1 MKNIIILFFT
11 IFGLTLSA
19 QQEAPP
25 QGINYQAVVYSD
37 NGNNQPGLNSPGQ
50 VLWNEDIGVQFS
62 ILSGSATGSVIYKE
76 THATSTDEFGMFD
89 LVIGQGLVQG
99 TQSFNMIDWG
109 SGYHFL
115 KVEVDKTG
123 GTDYIEMSNQQ
134 LWSVPYALYS
144 GYSSSSGYADS
155 SAYSDIAGNGLTGV
169 SDNGDGTL
177 TFTYYDGSTYTTTVL
192 SGLGSVGPQ
201 GPAGA
206 DGQDGQDGLSAYEIW
221 LSQGNTG
228 TESDFLN
235 SLEGPQGPAGTNGA
249 DGQDGQSAYEIWLAQ
264 GNTGTEADFLIGI
277 TGPQGPSGSNGIDGA
292 DGLSAYEV
300 WLSQG
305 NTGSE
310 QDFLNSLQANSNAF
324 NPTFISNISL
334 VNYTGNSTSQT
345 YTTIDVSAYVP
356 TSATYAIINFT
367 AYSQEYYRLD
377 FRTNSSSLGMYEP
390 NHMFTSPNLLIR
402 EHQFMVPLD
411 AAGTFDYMFYKFA
424 GNTDGTVMIDLVGY
438 Y

>member
-1 MKNIIILFFT
+1 MKKTLFTLFT
-11 IFGLTLSA
+11 IIGLTAFA

-62 ILSGSATGSVIYKE
+62 ILSGSATGTVIYKE
-76 THATSTDEFGMFD
+76 TYATSTDEFGMFN

-123 GTDYIEMSNQQ
+123 GTNYVEMSTQQ

-155 SAYSDIAGNGLTGV
+155 AAYADIAGNGLTGV

-192 SGLGSVGPQ
+192 SGLGGVGPQ

-206 DGQDGQDGLSAYEIW
+206 DWQDGQDGLSAYEIW
-221 LSQGNTG
+221 LAQGNTG
-228 TESDFLN
+228 TEQDFLN
-235 SLEGPQGPAGTNGA
+235 GLEGPQGPAGTNGA
-249 DGQDGQSAYEIWLAQ
+249 DGTSGVDGQDGQSAYEIWLAQ
-264 GNTGTEADFLIGI
+264 GNYVFYRFFQVPFLYPCFVFKLKSPYIPESKI
-277 TGPQGPSGSNGIDGA
+277 RIFQKTNRVGA
-292 DGLSAYEV
+292 ASDDKL
-300 WLSQG
+300 L
-305 NTGSE
+305 
-310 QDFLNSLQANSNAF
+310 LQIS
-324 NPTFISNISL
+324 TFRVIPCL
-334 VNYTGNSTSQT
+334 W
-345 YTTIDVSAYVP
+345 
-356 TSATYAIINFT
+356 
-367 AYSQEYYRLD
+367 
-377 FRTNSSSLGMYEP
+377 MW
-390 NHMFTSPNLLIR
+390 
-402 EHQFMVPLD
+402 
-411 AAGTFDYMFYKFA
+411 
-424 GNTDGTVMIDLVGY
+424 
-438 Y
+438 